1 MNQTED
7 LSLLTR
13 DQLIQRLSASQNEV
27 TAMKR
32 ELHLISLRR
41 QVTPHFLFN
50 SISVAMSLVMQSP
63 DKAVTFLRLL
73 ARMYRYLL
81 TYGNKYHVPIEQE
94 LEMMQQF
101 YELMSIRHV
110 DCIHLTIAPEVKRL
124 KKHPLPPLALQG
136 LLENAIKH
144 NSHTKEQPL
153 EVSMYVEDCCLCM
166 SNKIVPLISEA
177 NTTKIGLAYMNE
189 TMQLLFDRNIEII
202 NDGESFCVKLPLIT
216 EVIGS

>member
-1 MNQTED
+1 MDNEKLTS
-7 LSLLTR
+7 LSR
-13 DQLIQRLSASQNEV
+13 EELISRLDSANSELQ
-27 TAMKR
+27 AMKR
-32 ELHLISLRR
+32 ELRLVSLRR

-50 SISVAMSLVMQSP
+50 SISVAMSLVLQSP
-63 DKAVTFLRLL
+63 QTAVMFLRHL

-81 TYGNKYHVPIEQE
+81 SYGNEYHVPIEQE

-101 YELMSIRHV
+101 FELMSIRHV

-153 EVSMYVEDCCLCM
+153 EVNMYTEDGYLCM

-189 TMQLLFDRNIEII
+189 TMQLLFNRNIEII
-202 NDGESFCVKLPLIT
+202 NDGESFCVKLPLI
-216 EVIGS
+216 